1 MHLMTP
7 VGSEEEL
14 KKEYKKLAMVYH
26 PDRGGNTALM
36 QELNLEYQQLKE
48 QFITQSPNKDD
59 LKVGDRVFVNGTEC
73 RVIYVTRFA
82 FIARGLHNGRTAV
95 FDRETGYAVRSRK
108 FRAQFV

>member
-48 QFITQSPNKDD
+48 QFITKSPHKDE
-59 LKVGDRVFVNGTEC
+59 LKVGDRVFVNGKC

-82 FIARGLHNGRTAV
+82 FIARGLDKGRTAV
-95 FDRETGYAVRSRK
+95 FDRETGYAVRNRK

>member
-36 QELNLEYQQLKE
+36 QKLNLEYQQLKE

-59 LKVGDRVFVNGTEC
+59 LKVGDRGFLLMEQRMPCYLCYPVCFYSQRITQW
-73 RVIYVTRFA
+73 A
-82 FIARGLHNGRTAV
+82 
-95 FDRETGYAVRSRK
+95 DRC
-108 FRAQFV
+108 F